1 MDSSDAYT
9 RIGKRD
15 FGRRNQI
22 PVATVTGQP
31 SQPNSKLLGRCKL
44 FWRRESEALKQL
56 PGRSLPYSRSFP
68 IVVSV
73 ESSIW
78 WLSWKNYASQ
88 NQPVGNPSP
97 KEKTQLY
104 KSTVSRYLF
113 LLVISLT
120 PYVDQSLKKY
130 FTLQQEI
137 GNTHHLR
144 ITQWAATITWHNTC
158 ECENRTLMHEAEGL
172 RGNRSEDVTWSV
184 EPSANLA

>member
-15 FGRRNQI
+15 SGRRNQI
-22 PVATVTGQP
+22 PGATATEQKWQP
-31 SQPNSKLLGRCKL
+31 SQPSSKLLGRRKL

-130 FTLQQEI
+130 FTLQQEVE
-137 GNTHHLR
+137 NTPPSEN
-144 ITQWAATITWHNTC
+144 NTVGS
-158 ECENRTLMHEAEGL
+158 NYNMA
-172 RGNRSEDVTWSV
+172 
-184 EPSANLA
+184 